1 MAMPDQPA
9 PDDASGASPSPPPG
23 SAAQPG
29 QPPIGSSPATGPS
42 QNLGRMAQG
51 IQAAGALLK
60 GMAMVMA
67 LVGPETPLGQS
78 LNKAIADVG
87 KNLPAGSHSPEGEN
101 NFIKQMAL
109 RQQQMAPHQAAAG
122 TTARPSTPPAP
133 AAPPPSM
140 AA

>member
-1 MAMPDQPA
+1 
-9 PDDASGASPSPPPG
+9 
-23 SAAQPG
+23 
-29 QPPIGSSPATGPS
+29 
-42 QNLGRMAQG
+42 MAQG

-78 LNKAIADVG
+78 LNKAITDVG
-87 KNLPAGSHSPEGEN
+87 KHIPPGASSPQGET

-109 RQQQMAPHQAAAG
+109 RQQQMAPHQAAVAG
-122 TTARPSTPPAP
+122 AAPHPMPPP
-133 AAPPPSM
+133 GAAPPP